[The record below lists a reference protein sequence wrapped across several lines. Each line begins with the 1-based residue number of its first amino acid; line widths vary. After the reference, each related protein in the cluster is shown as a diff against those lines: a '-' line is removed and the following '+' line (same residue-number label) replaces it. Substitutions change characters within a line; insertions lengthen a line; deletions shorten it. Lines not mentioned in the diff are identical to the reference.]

1 MLCRGLSTMPGPKD
15 ADAIRRAVSGGAM
28 GVLPGDGGA
37 WVADPSVRA
46 AYHVRA
52 VSGGVHCRADGE
64 EVCPARGDDCCCR
77 PMGASYCPA
86 ADAVARRDDGCFV
99 VRLRGPGVCRAC
111 CGRCRG
117 ARPGCCGCCPTEALR
132 PDGCCGYYCCC
143 DCRCRLGARRVPLGV
158 RSYYCCLRGGNCR
171 TATCRWVPKVF
182 CLLFRL
188 TWRVLIAMC
197 GFHHRVPSGAALP
210 YTGGRLRA
218 WRILSRL
225 RCCGI
230 AVS

>member
-15 ADAIRRAVSGGAM
+15 ADAIRREVPGDAM

-37 WVADPSVRA
+37 WVGDPSDRD
-46 AYHVRA
+46 AYHVRE

-77 PMGASYCPA
+77 LMAASYGPA
-86 ADAVARRDDGCFV
+86 ADAVERMDDGCFV
-99 VRLRGPGVCRAC
+99 VRLRGPGVCRVC
-111 CGRCRG
+111 CVRCRD
-117 ARPGCCGCCPTEALR
+117 ACLGCCGCCLMEVLHP
-132 PDGCCGYYCCC
+132 GGYYC
-143 DCRCRLGARRVPLGV
+143 DCRCRRGARRVPLGA
-158 RSYYCCLRGGNCR
+158 RSCYCCLRGGNCR
-171 TATCRWVPKVF
+171 TATCRWVPKAF

-188 TWRVLIAMC
+188 TWRVMIAMC
-197 GFHHRVPSGAALP
+197 GFHHRVPSGTALP
-210 YTGGRLRA
+210 YTEGRLRA
-218 WRILSRL
+218 WRIMCRL